1 MQASDSSHVGLE
13 STNNS
18 IDVDGHN
25 GEDLCGPHIDNN
37 IAASNIGVQTMH
49 LCDGGTWSL

>member
-1 MQASDSSHVGLE
+1 MQASGSSHVGLE

>member
-1 MQASDSSHVGLE
+1 MQASGSSHVGLE

-37 IAASNIGVQTMH
+37 IAASNDQSANNASV
-49 LCDGGTWSL
+49 

>member
-18 IDVDGHN
+18 IDVDGHD
-25 GEDLCGPHIDNN
+25 GGDLCGPHIDNN
-37 IAASNIGVQTMH
+37 IASSN
-49 LCDGGTWSL
+49 